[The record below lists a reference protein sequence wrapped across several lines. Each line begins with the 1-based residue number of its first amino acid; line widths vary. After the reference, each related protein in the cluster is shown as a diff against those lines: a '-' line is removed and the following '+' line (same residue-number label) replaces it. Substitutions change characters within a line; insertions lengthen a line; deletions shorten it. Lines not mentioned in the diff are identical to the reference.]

1 MIPDNQ
7 DIISLLADESFQRW
21 LAGTASEAES
31 KQWQKWLNAA
41 PARRETW
48 AEAKTLWQAAQFQ
61 PAALPQVEIELQ
73 KLQQRLE
80 LSQANTIV
88 ARRSPVQGLKF
99 ARETGLRFS
108 WKSLGA
114 FAMAAAV
121 LFAVFWRAEI
131 ANLLNH
137 EETQQTA
144 FTEYGQRKQFQL
156 PDGSLVVLNA
166 HSTLR
171 FSSDWGKA
179 SERSVMLHGEA
190 YFEVVPRM
198 RQNSTEPLAFVV
210 RTGDGE
216 IRVVGTKFV
225 VYERNFGTR
234 VVVEEGSVKV
244 NPVNAKAA
252 QTLLAAGQLSEFRR
266 GDTSVVTQSAGSGFH
281 TTWWREDWQLEGTT
295 FAEVIRRL
303 EETYNVRVEVQDE
316 ALLQR
321 KLSGAVENRDLE
333 ILIAALAKALRVDV
347 SREGS
352 VIKFGDSLDQEQ

>member
-1 MIPDNQ
+1 
-7 DIISLLADESFQRW
+7 
-21 LAGTASEAES
+21 
-31 KQWQKWLNAA
+31 
-41 PARRETW
+41 
-48 AEAKTLWQAAQFQ
+48 
-61 PAALPQVEIELQ
+61 
-73 KLQQRLE
+73 
-80 LSQANTIV
+80 
-88 ARRSPVQGLKF
+88 
-99 ARETGLRFS
+99 
-108 WKSLGA
+108 
-114 FAMAAAV
+114 
-121 LFAVFWRAEI
+121 
-131 ANLLNH
+131 
-137 EETQQTA
+137 
-144 FTEYGQRKQFQL
+144 QL